1 MGARKKDI
9 ENAAEVLS
17 RSNQP
22 SKPTGETRMQERR
35 TQIIDGALRVFLA
48 HGYDASMD
56 AIAAEAGVSKQTV
69 YSHFKDKQSLFNA
82 IADRL
87 LDRFVFAGLTPE
99 IMTLSPPVFFRKIA
113 MIAMNQMDDWEY
125 TSFIRLIVA
134 QSNRFPELADVYI
147 ERLVKPATQKLTEFI
162 TGHPDLRFSDP
173 EAVARVIHGS
183 LLYFIT
189 VQQLLGGK
197 HTMPMARERLIDSL
211 VDMVV
216 FAGRAGKE
224 NT

>member
-1 MGARKKDI
+1 
-9 ENAAEVLS
+9 
-17 RSNQP
+17 
-22 SKPTGETRMQERR
+22 
-35 TQIIDGALRVFLA
+35 VFLA
-48 HGYDASMD
+48 QGYGASMD

-87 LDRFVFAGLTPE
+87 LDRFVLAGLTPE
-99 IMTLSPPVFFRKIA
+99 IMALSPPLFFRKIA
-113 MIAMNQMDDWEY
+113 SIAVAQMDDWEY

-147 ERLVKPATQKLTEFI
+147 ERLVRPATHHLTEFI
-162 TGHPDLRFSDP
+162 TAHKELRFNDP
-173 EAVARVIHGS
+173 EAVARIIHGS

-197 HTMPMARERLIDSL
+197 HTMPMSRERLIDSL

-216 FAGRAGKE
+216 FAGQAGKDKS
-224 NT
+224 